1 MTILDKL
8 VDKVKHNHDGSS
20 SHEEEITPA
29 QAIAKDYES
38 SAGDTTPMQNHS
50 AFMNSHE
57 AIPLPNQQAE
67 VVTTR
72 VQRAPS
78 VASTVSTSASVNTQS
93 EAGRVHKWQKYFH
106 DEMDENEQLVAD
118 YSCALNDTIL
128 IQGYLYV
135 SQKHIA
141 FGSNL
146 IGLKRRICFPIKDIT
161 AVRKRMTAKIIPN
174 GMTIEAAGETYQF
187 ATLNTR
193 DATFDLVTDMWRV
206 ANPEAFAAAATQ
218 ERDVLNTTEA
228 GDDANEDDVKKD
240 MSRGDTKTHAATQA
254 GSKPFKETVLD
265 IRLPTSPEKAYKLIF
280 KDEAFYKK
288 FASETMKLRDIEM
301 EEWSGEPPKRNFNY
315 TKPLNGSVGP
325 KETKC
330 IISEEELHNDPETY
344 LEALTTTKNPDVPS
358 GDAFECKT
366 KTSCSWAGGQK
377 GGCKVLVTTQV
388 DWSGRSMLKGV
399 ITKSSIEGQ
408 RDYHQQ
414 LASAL
419 RAHIKEN
426 AEEYKSGETVDEGAD
441 DELDADAEKDEDG
454 AQEEEAEPFLQQAIS
469 GLMDLPNQPALII
482 MTALA
487 LFLLI
492 TNIITLSRSS
502 SASTKAVA
510 VVDTLPA
517 SAMLR
522 LERLELFVEQFKKL
536 AAAPTTESV
545 LA

>member
-20 SHEEEITPA
+20 SSAHDSEEITPA
-29 QAIAKDYES
+29 QAIARDYETT
-38 SAGDTTPMQNHS
+38 GDITPMNNQS
-50 AFMNSHE
+50 TFMGGQE
-57 AIPLPNQQAE
+57 AIPLPNQPRA
-67 VVTTR
+67 
-72 VQRAPS
+72 QRAPS
-78 VASTVSTSASVNTQS
+78 VTSTVSTSASINTQAT
-93 EAGRVHKWQKYFH
+93 ETRRLHKWQSHFH
-106 DEMDENEQLVAD
+106 DEMDADEQLVAD
-118 YSCALNDTIL
+118 YSCALNDVVL

-141 FGSNL
+141 FGSNIL
-146 IGLKRRICFPIKDIT
+146 GLKRRICFPIKDIT

-193 DATFDLVTDMWRV
+193 DATFDLITDMWRV

-228 GDDANEDDVKKD
+228 GDDANEDDVKAD
-240 MSRGDTKTHAATQA
+240 MSRGDVKTHAATQA
-254 GSKPFKETVLD
+254 GTKPFKEVVLD
-265 IRLPTSPEKAYKLIF
+265 IRLPTSPAKAFDLVF
-280 KDEAFYKK
+280 KNQEFYKK
-288 FASETMKLRDIEM
+288 FASEQMKLRDIEM
-301 EEWSGEPPKRNFNY
+301 EDWSGEPPKRKFHY

-330 IISEEELHNDPETY
+330 YISEEELHNDPEGY
-344 LEALTTTKNPDVPS
+344 LEMLTTTKNPDVPS

-377 GGCKVLVTTQV
+377 GGCKLLVTTQV

-408 RDYHQQ
+408 REYHKA
-414 LASAL
+414 LATEL
-419 RAHIKEN
+419 RAYIKEH
-426 AEEYKSGETVDEGAD
+426 ADEFKSGETVDAEAD
-441 DELDADAEKDEDG
+441 DELDGDAENEKDSP
-454 AQEEEAEPFLQQAIS
+454 AEEEAEPFVSQAIS
-469 GLMDLPNQPALII
+469 GLMDIPNQPALII

-487 LFLLI
+487 LLLLI

-536 AAAPTTESV
+536 AAAPATDSV
-545 LA
+545 TA